1 MALEEAASLAEHED
15 RRVVFWE
22 DADAELDTC
31 LPPGVAAGDI
41 RVVVGPEGG
50 LTESEIETLAQFG
63 YAAVGLG
70 AAKLRVETAAPVAVA
85 LVLDRV
91 GRLRP

>member
-1 MALEEAASLAEHED
+1 M
-15 RRVVFWE
+15 
-22 DADAELDTC
+22 
-31 LPPGVAAGDI
+31 
-41 RVVVGPEGG
+41 VVGPEGG
-50 LTESEIETLAQFG
+50 LSAAEVETLGRFG
-63 YAAVGLG
+63 YTAVGLG